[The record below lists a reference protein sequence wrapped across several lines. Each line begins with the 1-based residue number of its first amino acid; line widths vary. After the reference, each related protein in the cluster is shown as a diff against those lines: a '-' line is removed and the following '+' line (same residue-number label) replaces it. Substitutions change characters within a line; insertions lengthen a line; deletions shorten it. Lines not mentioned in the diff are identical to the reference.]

1 MRKIEENEES
11 GSAIV
16 EFLTVALPLFLP
28 ALIFFMAM
36 SNTAKREIETIMI
49 ARQALHAFLEADS
62 DSQGYSRV
70 NLLIREYKNL
80 GGALYEE
87 LDYEISCS
95 KTPCLT
101 AEGIVEILIENGGKN
116 EAIARGYAD
125 KWQ

>member
-80 GGALYEE
+80 GGALYKE
-87 LDYEISCS
+87 LLLD
-95 KTPCLT
+95 P
-101 AEGIVEILIENGGKN
+101 
-116 EAIARGYAD
+116 
-125 KWQ
+125 

>member
-101 AEGIVEILIENGGKN
+101 AEGIVEILIENGAKN
-116 EAIARGYAD
+116 EATARGYAE
-125 KWQ
+125 KLQ

>member
-1 MRKIEENEES
+1 MRKTEENEES

-36 SNTAKREIETIMI
+36 SDNAKREIETIMI

-80 GGALYEE
+80 GGALYEG

-101 AEGIVEILIENGGKN
+101 AEGIVEILIANGEKS
-116 EAIARGYAD
+116 EATARGYAD
-125 KWQ
+125 KWK

>member
-1 MRKIEENEES
+1 VRKIEENEES

-101 AEGIVEILIENGGKN
+101 AEGIVEILIENGAKN
-116 EAIARGYAD
+116 EATARGYAD